1 MRSGMQ
7 KRSKSHFIGPWT
19 AVSRSIDF
27 SRGEIFAVVSGHFP
41 LEMELATHSSVLAW
55 RLSWTEEPDRLQF
68 MGLHRVGH
76 H

>member
-19 AVSRSIDF
+19 EVSRSIDF

-41 LEMELATHSSVLAW
+41 LEMELAIHSSVLAW
-55 RLSWTEEPDRLQF
+55 RISWTEEPDRLQF

-76 H
+76 D